1 MAENGDRAGANYARR
16 HTLGIASVIGPSIL
30 VGCLGDNDDDE
41 TDDTDAVGDVE
52 DTFVM
57 DDADDDDAATED
69 VEPIQPL
76 DENADDGDDDGDD
89 ADDEGNDDGE
99 AIPRHDVAPIHWRG
113 PPLPANA
120 QYNYWG
126 GTEPL
131 PAWVTA
137 SCERYFEMGWSFHD
151 QSLRGE
157 LVADYAYQPGILEVR
172 FVDDVYWWS
181 GTRYGAA
188 DWATEFELRNWATG
202 GENFDAHPAIVTVEV
217 IDDATVRISLA
228 DTWREQWA
236 IHQALATYPLQEPFS
251 SRDFNQPWLEHFEDT
266 GGDLDAIEDIRETF
280 GAYNVTD
287 DEELVHQFHIPF
299 EFRLDGSIGEVDQ
312 QRWTLELVPE
322 KNGHERRYVDEIN
335 YTMLQFGADEEGVR
349 EEEAFLAE
357 ESPVTEDWGLV
368 GDEDDPDIPFAYDRL
383 EFQLEYDRWGWIFDC
398 DTRPTDSAHFRRAWV
413 YLADRTLWE
422 TPEYR
427 PQEQVNV
434 FLTDDRLERWVSDDV
449 IAGFVDYGKH
459 DVQWD
464 EAEAELIDG
473 GFEQDGDGNW
483 LDDETGTPIAFTVSG
498 FSWYDFVSDLGS
510 DFWAD
515 LETFGL
521 DVEFRTDG
529 EWDRPVFAGYVG
541 GIIPE
546 FAFETTFGESSLD
559 WAAPN
564 PGLRETVTAPAM
576 DDPDADPEDWI
587 EYDTRAMTERLGIAE
602 GDRAYQE
609 LVDQLAWVA
618 NHIVPKATMVGQTR
632 INLVNAN
639 QWDVKEPAER
649 PESWI
654 RLPFRHIWH
663 NGVLNYVPEDDR

>member
-1 MAENGDRAGANYARR
+1 MAGNGGRDSCNYGRRNALGLAGAF
-16 HTLGIASVIGPSIL
+16 GSGMI
-30 VGCLGDNDDDE
+30 VGCLGNGDDDE
-41 TDDTDAVGDVE
+41 ADAPDDPVGDVE
-52 DTFVM
+52 DTFTEPDDDDDETEDVVDPIEPND
-57 DDADDDDAATED
+57 DDADDTDDDAPE
-69 VEPIQPL
+69 E
-76 DENADDGDDDGDD
+76 ADD
-89 ADDEGNDDGE
+89 DDEE
-99 AIPRHDVAPIHWRG
+99 VLRHDVAPIHWRG

-151 QSLRGE
+151 QTLRGE

-202 GENFDAHPAIVTVEV
+202 GDNFDAHPAVVAADV
-217 IDDATVRISLA
+217 VDDHTVRISLA

-236 IHQALATYPLQEPFS
+236 VHQALATYPLQEPFS
-251 SRDFNQPWLEHFEDT
+251 SRDFNRPWLEQFEDT
-266 GGDLDAIEDIRETF
+266 GGDLDAIEEIRETF
-280 GAYNVTD
+280 GSYNVTD
-287 DEELVHQFHIPF
+287 DEELVHQFHIPL
-299 EFRLDGSIGEVDQ
+299 EFRLDGSVGDVGHD
-312 QRWTLELVPE
+312 RWTLELVPE
-322 KNGHERRYVDEIN
+322 KNGNERRYVDEIN
-335 YTMLQFGADEEGVR
+335 YTALQFGADEEGVR

-357 ESPVTEDWGLV
+357 ETPISEDWSLV
-368 GDEDDPDIPFAYDRL
+368 VDREDPDVPFDFELL

-398 DTRPTDSAHFRRAWV
+398 DARPTSNAHFRRAWV

-427 PQEQVNV
+427 PQEHVNV
-434 FLTDDRLERWVSDDV
+434 FLTDDRLEEWVSDDV
-449 IAGFVDYGKH
+449 IEGFLDYGKD
-459 DVQWD
+459 DVKWD
-464 EAEAELIDG
+464 EAEAELIVG

-483 LDDETGTPIAFTVSG
+483 LDPETGGSISFTASG

-510 DFWAD
+510 DFWTD
-515 LETFGL
+515 LEAFGF
-521 DVEFRTDG
+521 DVAFRTDG

-546 FAFETTFGESSLD
+546 FAFETTFGEASLD

-564 PGLRETVTAPAM
+564 PAIRETVAAPAM
-576 DDPDADPEDWI
+576 DEPDADPEDWI
-587 EYDTRAMTERLGIAE
+587 EYDTRAMTERLGIAV
-602 GDRAYQE
+602 GDHAYQD

-618 NHIVPKATMVGQTR
+618 NHLVPKATMVGQTR
-632 INLVNAN
+632 MNVVNAN
-639 QWDVKEPAER
+639 RWHVKEFADR